1 MDNFFK
7 NLPINPT
14 IGFILLIIVLGVIL
28 IIYTK
33 ITGNSTKQKNHIG
46 SNNTFTKSSVIQQ
59 SGNGSINNKD
69 NQ

>member
-1 MDNFFK
+1 MDSFFK

-14 IGFILLIIVLGVIL
+14 IGFILLIIILGVIF

-46 SNNTFTKSSVIQQ
+46 HNNTFTKSNIIQQ

-69 NQ
+69 NS